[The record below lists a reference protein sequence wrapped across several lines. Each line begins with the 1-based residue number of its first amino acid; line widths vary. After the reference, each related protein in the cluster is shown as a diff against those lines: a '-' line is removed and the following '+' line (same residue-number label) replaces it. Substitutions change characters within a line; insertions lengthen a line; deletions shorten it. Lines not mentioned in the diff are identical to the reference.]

1 MRISLPRH
9 CLKGQQDADDF
20 LTLLDAERTQLQ
32 AEDAVAQSEAQ
43 VFTSVVGVYKA
54 LGGI

>member
-1 MRISLPRH
+1 
-9 CLKGQQDADDF
+9 
-20 LTLLDAERTQLQ
+20 LDAQRTQLQ
-32 AEDAVAQSEAQ
+32 AEDAVAEAESR